1 MFVIQGEQCEIDIDE
16 CASKPCLYG
25 ECQDEIAHYSC
36 VCEPGFEGQ
45 DCELEIN
52 ECERFRPCQYGSCI
66 GM

>member
-25 ECQDEIAHYSC
+25 ECQDGIAHYSC

-45 DCELEIN
+45 NCELEIN
-52 ECERFRPCQYGSCI
+52 ECERFQPCQHGSCI